1 MHKFILL
8 VLFSLISI
16 SSQQINLP
24 MEVSGV
30 RYSSS
35 ISRPEEII
43 SHKIGLSHT
52 RTNQVVDYFEALASQ
67 SNRVIVNDHAS
78 SHEGRR
84 LIHAIVTH
92 PDNHKKLDAIRL
104 ANLSLSDSPNKIKDS
119 NLDNMPMIA
128 YLGFSIHGNEASGTE
143 AAILLL
149 YHLAAGNGKEI
160 DEILKN
166 TVLLI
171 DPMFNPDGRARFVN
185 WVNGNRGAVPTS
197 DGQDREHNEPWP
209 GGRTNHYLF
218 DMNRDWMPVTQPESN
233 GRIKLFHHWRPQFV
247 LDAHEMGG
255 NSTFFF
261 QPGIPSRNNPN
272 TPKGTFDLTNKLIPF
287 HSKRLDSIQS
297 MYLTKE
303 SYDDFYYG
311 KGSTFSDIH
320 GSVGILFEQAS
331 SRGLHRETNQG
342 RLTYAFSI

>member
-43 SHKIGLSHT
+43 SHKIGLRHT
-52 RTNQVVDYFEALASQ
+52 RTDQVVDYFEALASQ

-119 NLDNMPMIA
+119 DLDNMPMIA

-166 TVLLI
+166 TV
-171 DPMFNPDGRARFVN
+171 
-185 WVNGNRGAVPTS
+185 
-197 DGQDREHNEPWP
+197 
-209 GGRTNHYLF
+209 
-218 DMNRDWMPVTQPESN
+218 
-233 GRIKLFHHWRPQFV
+233 
-247 LDAHEMGG
+247 
-255 NSTFFF
+255 
-261 QPGIPSRNNPN
+261 
-272 TPKGTFDLTNKLIPF
+272 
-287 HSKRLDSIQS
+287 
-297 MYLTKE
+297 
-303 SYDDFYYG
+303 
-311 KGSTFSDIH
+311 
-320 GSVGILFEQAS
+320 
-331 SRGLHRETNQG
+331 
-342 RLTYAFSI
+342 

>member
-52 RTNQVVDYFEALASQ
+52 RTDQVIDYFEALESQ
-67 SNRVIVNDHAS
+67 SNRVIVNDHAL

-119 NLDNMPMIA
+119 DLDNMPMIA

-166 TVLLI
+166 
-171 DPMFNPDGRARFVN
+171 
-185 WVNGNRGAVPTS
+185 
-197 DGQDREHNEPWP
+197 
-209 GGRTNHYLF
+209 
-218 DMNRDWMPVTQPESN
+218 
-233 GRIKLFHHWRPQFV
+233 
-247 LDAHEMGG
+247 
-255 NSTFFF
+255 
-261 QPGIPSRNNPN
+261 
-272 TPKGTFDLTNKLIPF
+272 
-287 HSKRLDSIQS
+287 
-297 MYLTKE
+297 
-303 SYDDFYYG
+303 
-311 KGSTFSDIH
+311 
-320 GSVGILFEQAS
+320 
-331 SRGLHRETNQG
+331 
-342 RLTYAFSI
+342 